1 MSDELN
7 AGKNAQRLLPPLRT
21 CSRCGRSAA
30 ATSMLDTLTGKAF
43 RLYKCTS
50 CGGLAWVQEK
60 Q

>member
-7 AGKNAQRLLPPLRT
+7 AGKKAQRMLPPLRT

-30 ATSMLDTLTGKAF
+30 AISILDTRSGNSF
-43 RLYKCTS
+43 RLYKCAS

>member
-7 AGKNAQRLLPPLRT
+7 AGKKAQHMLPPLRT

-30 ATSMLDTLTGKAF
+30 AISILDTSSGKSF
-43 RLYKCTS
+43 RLYKYAS